1 MIHISLIIPITP
13 ISLVRL
19 KSYSAL
25 GSRNS
30 IVAPLH

>member
-13 ISLVRL
+13 ITLVQL
-19 KSYSAL
+19 KTYSAL